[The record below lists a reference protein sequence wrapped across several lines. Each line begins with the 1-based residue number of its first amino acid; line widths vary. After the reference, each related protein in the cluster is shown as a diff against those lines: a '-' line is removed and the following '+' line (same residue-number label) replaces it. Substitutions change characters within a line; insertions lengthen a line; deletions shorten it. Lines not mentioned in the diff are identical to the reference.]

1 MSLYLL
7 MYCLPLHIAGDSK
20 VNYSPP
26 LLSLLRGVN
35 YHRPILIIII
45 DSLLFEREPIKYENA
60 NRLANQ
66 FRLSKEIKPLIGYRF
81 SIHV

>member
-7 MYCLPLHIAGDSK
+7 MYCLPLLIAGDSK